1 MIQDWQPLLFKEKL
15 KILRY
20 QKLREELGGEHIELQ
35 IKGYRDKE
43 RNDWIHIFPLSTKQ
57 RMVWLIDIMF
67 VQSPSWA
74 SAQ

>member
-35 IKGYRDKE
+35 IKGYNIIEIKKE
-43 RNDWIHIFPLSTKQ
+43 MTGFTFSHCL
-57 RMVWLIDIMF
+57 
-67 VQSPSWA
+67 QSRGWSG
-74 SAQ
+74 